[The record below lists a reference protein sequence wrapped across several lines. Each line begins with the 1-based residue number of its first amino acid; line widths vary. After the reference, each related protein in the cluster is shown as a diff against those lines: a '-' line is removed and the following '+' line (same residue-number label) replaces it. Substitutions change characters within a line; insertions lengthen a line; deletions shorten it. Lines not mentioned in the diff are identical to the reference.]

1 MDEKLV
7 KLLFALLR
15 SAIQNVPLKEMEKSL
30 YNDDLLQPLFTMAKK
45 HEVIHLAALGMVNNN
60 LGGIYTQGI
69 RKEIFRTQYRYTKL
83 KYETERLYEILEQ
96 EKIPFVPLKGS
107 VIRNYYPEPWMRSS
121 CDIDVLVREKE
132 VDKIAQMLV
141 EKMQYQYEKK
151 NYHDISLKSASNIQ
165 LELHFSIKEN
175 MEMMDA
181 VLAECWEYTNQQTGF
196 RYQFS
201 NEFFLFHQITHAAY
215 HFLHGGCGIRPILDL
230 WILEQ
235 KIQYDHQKYEAL
247 LKRAGLVEFE
257 KEIRKLSE
265 IWFGN
270 SEYTEIAHQMEN
282 YILQGG
288 IFGSQNNSAN
298 VRSASGV
305 SKIRAFSE
313 LIFLKRK
320 DLEKIYS
327 ILQKYPVLYPVMQV
341 RRWFKILDKE
351 KRKKIEDFSRVQN
364 SVLQEEVNTTKDM
377 LEHLNLLFFK

>member
-69 RKEIFRTQYRYTKL
+69 QKEIFRTQYRYTKL

-132 VDKIAQMLV
+132 VDKIAQMLG

-181 VLAECWEYTNQQTGF
+181 VLSECWEHTSQQTSF

-201 NEFFLFHQITHAAY
+201 NEFFMFHQITHAAY

-247 LKRAGLVEFE
+247 LKRAGLIEFE

-270 SEYTEIAHQMEN
+270 AEYTEIAHQMEN

-305 SKIRAFSE
+305 CKIRAFSE

-320 DLEKIYS
+320 DLEKIYP
-327 ILQKYPVLYPVMQV
+327 ILKKYPVLYPVMQV

-364 SVLQEEVNTTKDM
+364 SVLQEEVNTTKEM
-377 LEHLNLLFFK
+377 LEQLDLLFFK